1 MCYYCDSQ
9 VEGITIFFSQIEL
22 KKMGFQDL
30 GSNVQISN
38 KASLYKV
45 DQISIGD
52 NSRIDDFC
60 VLSGDIRI
68 GRNVH
73 ITTHCAITSTKDP
86 VIISDFVGIAWG
98 TKIFS
103 SVDDFSGQAL
113 TNPTIPIEFRN
124 VTHGEVVLEKHVII
138 GANSVVFP
146 NVTISEG
153 CAIGSMSLVNKSTE
167 PWGIYVGIP
176 VKRIKDR
183 SKDLLKFETLF
194 YSTESKDTNTI
205 IKLTDVY

>member
-1 MCYYCDSQ
+1 MK
-9 VEGITIFFSQIEL
+9 GITIFFSQIEL
-22 KKMGFQDL
+22 EKMGFLNL
-30 GSNVQISN
+30 GRNVQISN
-38 KASLYKV
+38 KASFYKI

-60 VLSGDIRI
+60 VLSGNILI
-68 GRNVH
+68 GKNVH

-86 VIISDFVGIAWG
+86 VVISDFVGIAWG
-98 TKIFS
+98 TNIFS
-103 SVDDFSGQAL
+103 SVDDFSGHSL
-113 TNPTIPIEFRN
+113 TNPTIPIKFRN
-124 VTHGEVVLEKHVII
+124 VTHGNVVLEKHVII

-176 VKRIKDR
+176 ARRLKDR
-183 SKDLLKFETLF
+183 SRDLLKFEKVF
-194 YSTESKDTNTI
+194 NSKESIDTNLIT
-205 IKLTDVY
+205 KSTDVY